1 VKKRKGFTMVELMVV
16 IIIMAILGLAVIPSL
31 MGSSD
36 KAKYSRAWSDLTAIS
51 NAFTAFY
58 GRVGNL
64 PKVSV
69 GENGDWTLQV
79 GTGSEW
85 TNAGI
90 TDATKA
96 KDLLQSFLGKPLDKI
111 KDPWGASYAIVDGWT
126 PATGKG
132 HIVVYVDPGTTTGA
146 DADFG
151 GDITVSARK
160 DPYNGDRPMAKLII
174 NIPD

>member
-1 VKKRKGFTMVELMVV
+1 MVELMVV

-64 PKVSV
+64 PDVAIDE
-69 GENGDWTLQV
+69 ENGTWTLTP

-90 TDATKA
+90 TTPTLA

-174 NIPD
+174 NVPE

>member
-1 VKKRKGFTMVELMVV
+1 MVELMVV

-64 PKVSV
+64 PDVSV
-69 GENGDWTLQV
+69 SETGVWTLTI

-90 TDATKA
+90 TTPVLA
-96 KDLLQSFLGKPLDKI
+96 KDLLQSFLGKPIDKL
-111 KDPWGASYAIVDGWT
+111 KDPWGANYQIASSWNPNDG
-126 PATGKG
+126 TGS
-132 HIVVYVDPGTTTGA
+132 IIVYVTGGTSTTE
-146 DADFG
+146 FG
-151 GDITVSARK
+151 VTSEASNVRT
-160 DPYNGDRPMAKLII
+160 DPYNNDKVMAKLVI
-174 NIPD
+174 NVPK

>member
-1 VKKRKGFTMVELMVV
+1 MKKRKGFTMVELMVV

-64 PKVSV
+64 PNVAIKD
-69 GENGDWTLQV
+69 GTWTLTP
-79 GTGSEW
+79 GEGSEW

-90 TDATKA
+90 TTPALA
-96 KDLLQSFLGKPLDKI
+96 KDLLQSFLGKPIDKI

-174 NIPD
+174 NVPE